1 MNSPFKFL
9 DPYELGDRDAFF
21 GREEET
27 RELFSLVTKNRLTF
41 VYGPSGTGKT
51 SLVQCGLGNRFG
63 GVDWLPLYVR
73 RGEDI
78 NVSLRRAVKEAVGPA
93 GPAEAGLHESIQW
106 LYKHY
111 LRPVYLIFDQF
122 EELFILGDEQSEAR
136 ERLPFYET
144 IADILDAELP
154 CRLLFIMREDYF
166 GHLNQFEKMA
176 PDLYHR
182 KLRVEPMNR
191 ENLHRVV
198 TGSCKAYGIR
208 FGDERR
214 DPERILDNLFSKKTA
229 VQMPFVQAY
238 LHLLYGLAVRLQPE
252 RNGSPVRFDRAAIE
266 ALGPIED
273 ALGVF
278 LKEQEAAILKDL
290 REQKLEPDNDL
301 VRDVLDVFVSE
312 EGTKVPMPYLTGPD
326 GRLQLRGK
334 TAGPLA
340 GLPQHL
346 LDACLHELEQSRIL
360 RRTETE
366 MEIAHDTLASH
377 IFQQRSDEKRQ
388 MLEIRRRIETG
399 YKEHQDSGG
408 AYHFDRGQLARIEPF
423 LEKMKNTLEPE
434 WLDFLEKSRLDAER
448 KENAEKARVE
458 RELRLAEEK
467 LAAEQHLREQD
478 KRARNRQRRLTGM
491 IALVAIGAI
500 AASVYA
506 IGQKQVA
513 DRQTIEAQNQKNEA
527 QASLC
532 KAWEDQFA
540 RVQLEIAVTERNAA
554 TFIKAGETLY
564 AQKTQRELD
573 SLNNLKQ
580 ELIKNIAACEI
591 KQ

>member
-9 DPYELGDRDAFF
+9 DPYELEDRDAFF

-27 RELFSLVTKNRLTF
+27 RDLFSLVTKNRLTF

-63 GVDWLPLYVR
+63 GVDWLPLFVR

-78 NVSLRRAVKEAVGPA
+78 NASLESQVKEALGADAPRDL
-93 GPAEAGLHESIQW
+93 GLHESIRW

-122 EELFILGDEQSEAR
+122 EELFILGDEQGESR
-136 ERLPFYET
+136 EREPFYET

-166 GHLNQFEKMA
+166 GHLVQFEKLV

-191 ENLHRVV
+191 DNLLRVV
-198 TGSCKAYGIR
+198 TGSCGAYGIP

-214 DPERILDNLFSKKTA
+214 DPGRILDNLFTKKAA
-229 VQMPFVQAY
+229 VQMPFVQVY
-238 LHLLYGLAVRLQPE
+238 LHLLYGQAERQQQPQ
-252 RNGSPVRFDRAAIE
+252 NGRAVRFDQEAIK

-290 REQKLEPDNDL
+290 REQKLKPADEL

-312 EGTKVPMPYLTGPD
+312 EGTKIPMPYRTDD
-326 GRLQLRGK
+326 GGAIRLAGK
-334 TAGPLA
+334 TAGQIA
-340 GLPQHL
+340 DLPPKL
-346 LDACLHELEQSRIL
+346 VTACLSGLVQSRIL

-366 MEIAHDTLASH
+366 LEIAHDTLASH
-377 IFQQRSDEKRQ
+377 IYQQRSDEKRQ
-388 MLEIRRRIETG
+388 ILEIRRRIETG
-399 YKEHQDSGG
+399 YKEHLDSNR
-408 AYHFDRGQLARIEPF
+408 AYFFDLGQLARIEPY
-423 LEKMKNTLEPE
+423 LERMRSTLDPE
-434 WLDFLEKSRLDAER
+434 WLAFLENSRRDAEL

-467 LAAEQHLREQD
+467 LAAEQRIREQEQ
-478 KRARNRQRRLTGM
+478 RARKRQRWLTGV
-491 IALVAIGAI
+491 IALVAVGAMV
-500 AASVYA
+500 ASVFA
-506 IGQKQVA
+506 VGQKQQA
-513 DRQTIEAQNQKNEA
+513 DQKRDEAQV
-527 QASLC
+527 SLC
-532 KAWEDQFA
+532 QAWQDQFR
-540 RVQLEIAVTERNAA
+540 RVQLEVQVAERNVS
-554 TFIKAGETLY
+554 TFNNAGEAKYARREQQKVDSLGNLKTELIGKIKACEV
-564 AQKTQRELD
+564 
-573 SLNNLKQ
+573 Q
-580 ELIKNIAACEI
+580 EVDLGNR
-591 KQ
+591 